1 MLNIKDKLD
10 FKIEEVEVYKYNIL
24 AERHFSFGTWTSRQH
39 AFVKI
44 GSQGK
49 LGFGENIMAV
59 NKPEISLQEWGGYL
73 KELVGLTIQEAI
85 DLTRTKYD
93 TWGGRCCEMAEM
105 ALIDLGGKLLKQTG
119 LEMLNL
125 RGEKPVFGVYVIL
138 SDDVDFVAQEAK
150 RAYKKNRAQYIKV
163 KLFGDLELD
172 SKIVKAVR
180 DNTDENTFLIGDVNT
195 GYGKSVKE
203 EDLDHLAKQLRV
215 LFDCGLD
222 ACEDPAD
229 MSNELWIDLQKRVG
243 KLDLIPDVP
252 MRPARVVI
260 NENIEGMGRIYNIH
274 PGCMESIIDA
284 VKLSNKIK
292 KQGAKLMIGDDS
304 LIGPACTVWQQ
315 LAIGL
320 EADWV
325 EALEKDGDS
334 DDFYKSIIDIST
346 KTDEKG
352 AISYNKEK
360 YGFGLELD
368 VKKMIDSAV
377 DIITFKF

>member
-1 MLNIKDKLD
+1 MLNIKNKLD
-10 FKIEEVEVYKYNIL
+10 FKIEEVEVYKYNVL

-44 GSQGK
+44 GSQGE

-59 NKPEISLQEWGGYL
+59 NEPDISLEKWGGHL

-93 TWGGRCCEMAEM
+93 QWKGRCCEMAEM
-105 ALIDLGGKLLKQTG
+105 ALIDLAGKLLKQTA

-125 RGEKPVFGVYVIL
+125 TGEKPVFGVYVIL
-138 SDDVDFVAQEAK
+138 SDDVDFVKKEAK
-150 RAYKKNRAQYIKV
+150 WAYENKRASYIKV
-163 KLFGDLELD
+163 KLFGDLDLD
-172 SKIVKAVR
+172 TKIVKAVR

-195 GYGKSVKE
+195 GYGKPANDQE
-203 EDLDHLAKQLRV
+203 LDCVAKQLKV
-215 LFDCGLD
+215 LLDSGLD

-229 MSNELWIDLQKRVG
+229 MSNKGWIELQKKVG

-260 NENIEGMGRIYNIH
+260 NDNIEGMGRIYNIH

-334 DDFYKSIIDIST
+334 ENFYKSIIDIST

-360 YGFGLELD
+360 YGFGLNLD
-368 VKKMIDSAV
+368 TKQLIKDAEDV
-377 DIITFKF
+377 ITFK

>member
-10 FKIEEVEVYKYNIL
+10 FKIEEVEAYKYNVL

-44 GSQGK
+44 GSQGE

-59 NKPEISLQEWGGYL
+59 NDPDISLEKWGGHL

-93 TWGGRCCEMAEM
+93 KWGGRCCEMAEM
-105 ALIDLGGKLLKQTG
+105 ALIDLGGKLLKQSG

-125 RGEKPVFGVYVIL
+125 KGQEAVFGVYVIL
-138 SDDVDFVAQEAK
+138 SDDVDFVTKEAK
-150 RAYKKNRAQYIKV
+150 WAYENKRASYIKV
-163 KLFGDLELD
+163 KLFGDLDLD
-172 SKIVKAVR
+172 SRIVKAVR
-180 DNTDENTFLIGDVNT
+180 DNTDENTFLIGDANT
-195 GYGKSVKE
+195 GYGKPTNNE
-203 EDLDHLAKQLRV
+203 ELDHIAQQLKI
-215 LFDCGLD
+215 LFDHGLD
-222 ACEDPAD
+222 ACEDPAEMD
-229 MSNELWIDLQKRVG
+229 NEGWIQLQKKVG

-252 MRPARVVI
+252 MRPARVVVHD
-260 NENIEGMGRIYNIH
+260 NIEGMGRIYNIH

-334 DDFYKSIIDIST
+334 DNFYQSIIDIST
-346 KTDEKG
+346 QMDEKG
-352 AISYNKEK
+352 AISYDKEK
-360 YGFGLELD
+360 YGFGLDLD
-368 VKKMIDSAV
+368 VQKLIECAV
-377 DIITFKF
+377 DVITFK